1 MCCAGSSQMH
11 RNQRRFGAN
20 GFQQMA
26 ACATTTLKGE
36 TERLWCKNRRWLVS
50 AGGAR
55 SGKEVD
61 PLAHLHPAEAAA
73 DLFQQLGRF
82 GFSGEEGTVTAHA
95 MTARWIEVAARS
107 YWQRLSNTNWPHII
121 LAEIMRNPHIG
132 GSRFS
137 NEQDRTSAIC
147 QPDSVQRRSVSTW
160 TKKDCCLENHTFG
173 NK

>member
-1 MCCAGSSQMH
+1 M
-11 RNQRRFGAN
+11 
-20 GFQQMA
+20 
-26 ACATTTLKGE
+26 
-36 TERLWCKNRRWLVS
+36 S

-73 DLFQQLGRF
+73 DLFHQLGRF

-121 LAEIMRNPHIG
+121 LAEIMRNPHISG
-132 GSRFS
+132 LRFS
-137 NEQDRTSAIC
+137 NEQDRASANL
-147 QPDSVQRRSVSTW
+147 PSFNATRFQRGP
-160 TKKDCCLENHTFG
+160 KKIVVLKTILSGTNELTR
-173 NK
+173 K

>member
-1 MCCAGSSQMH
+1 MAGGGSIGTMMAH
-11 RNQRRFGAN
+11 GTTTT
-20 GFQQMA
+20 MA

-36 TERLWCKNRRWLVS
+36 TERLWCKNRRGLVS

-132 GSRFS
+132 GLRFS
-137 NEQDRTSAIC
+137 NEQDRASANLPTCHRSTSLGFNVD
-147 QPDSVQRRSVSTW
+147 QKRLLS
-160 TKKDCCLENHTFG
+160 
-173 NK
+173 